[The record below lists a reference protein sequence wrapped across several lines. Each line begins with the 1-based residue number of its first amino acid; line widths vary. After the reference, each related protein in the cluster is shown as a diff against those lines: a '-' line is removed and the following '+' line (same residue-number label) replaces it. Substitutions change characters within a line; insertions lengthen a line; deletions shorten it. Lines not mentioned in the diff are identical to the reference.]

1 MLERGVNVATVAV
14 SAGALLNSFIASR
27 ELVSVHVTDT
37 HRLPFFDRT
46 LDIVHAAAG
55 DLDGGS
61 QGRSQKST
69 MGGGSHRFTIYR
81 SCNHSHI

>member
-1 MLERGVNVATVAV
+1 MLERGVTVATVAV

-69 MGGGSHRFTIYR
+69 MGGEP
-81 SCNHSHI
+81 